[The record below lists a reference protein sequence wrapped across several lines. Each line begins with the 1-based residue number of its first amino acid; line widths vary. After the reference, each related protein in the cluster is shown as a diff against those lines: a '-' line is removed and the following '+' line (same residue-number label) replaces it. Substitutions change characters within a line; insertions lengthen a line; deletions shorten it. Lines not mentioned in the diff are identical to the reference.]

1 MIDTIS
7 VALLIVAGIIGTAI
21 AILLGWSES
30 TEPLDLKKLT
40 SSFIRGSIGIAI
52 YIVGAYYIV
61 PEVNAF
67 DYIEVAL
74 FAAGFDAIIKRGQGA
89 LQNKLS

>member
-7 VALLIVAGIIGTAI
+7 VALLILSGIIGTAI
-21 AILLGWSES
+21 AIFLGWSES
-30 TEPLDLKKLT
+30 TEKLDVKKLA
-40 SSFIRGSIGIAI
+40 SSFIRGSVGIAI
-52 YIVGAYYIV
+52 YIVGTYYLV
-61 PEVNAF
+61 PEVNSF

-74 FAAGFDAIIKRGQGA
+74 FAAGFDAVIKRGQGV